1 MNVINRGVSALCH
14 LLQRTAW
21 ACCMVGLPI
30 ACLGSDDLE
39 GSNATLVPIV
49 VTGSRTYATTGFPFS
64 AVVSRS
70 GAVLVSVTADGST
83 GSATGVQVFE
93 PGSAG
98 GLVPSCLNALPS
110 SAGARAD
117 AEVLSL
123 FPGARDAAM
132 GIGYP
137 GAIFYHVRELL
148 ACDASGYI
156 VAQGSTRLNDA
167 GTFAV
172 AVTPDGK
179 FAFVA
184 NEFGIAPGAI
194 TVGNIGVVAIERD
207 VNGDFTV
214 GTALIG
220 QIPTGGNAIA
230 GVAISPDGTRLY
242 VTSEIA
248 ASNTVAS
255 GGGNPVLSRT
265 GCVQQAG
272 GIPRINGLLT
282 VIDVA
287 AAEANPNSAAILAT
301 VAAGCSPVR
310 MAETRDQ
317 RTLWVS
323 ARGDNRVLAFSV
335 AALES
340 NPDEALLGYADS
352 AGTAPVGIR
361 LFHHDRFLAV
371 ANSNRFDTGTANAA
385 ILDVTCPASAYVV
398 QTIPTGLFPREINVG
413 PDDATLYL
421 TNYISRTF
429 QVIET
434 STPFRDDND
443 PRAIDTV
450 SPSKEHCCSRVPHCG
465 PV

>member
-1 MNVINRGVSALCH
+1 MKEIRQGLSRLCRP
-14 LLQRTAW
+14 LRRTVM

-30 ACLGSDDLE
+30 ASWGSDNLE
-39 GSNATLVPIV
+39 ASNATLVPIV
-49 VTGSRTYATTGFPFS
+49 VTRSTTYTTTGFPFS
-64 AVVSRS
+64 ALVSRS
-70 GAVLVSVTADGST
+70 GAVLVSVTADGSA

-110 SAGARAD
+110 SSGTPTG

-137 GAIFYHVRELL
+137 GAIFYHVRDLL

-156 VAQGSTRLNDA
+156 VAQGSTGLDDA
-167 GTFAV
+167 GSFAV

-184 NEFGIAPGAI
+184 NEYGIAPGAF
-194 TVGNIGVVAIERD
+194 TEGNIGVVAIERD
-207 VNGDFTV
+207 ANGEFTT
-214 GTALIG
+214 GTTLIG
-220 QIPTGGNAIA
+220 RIPTGGNAVA
-230 GVAISPDGTRLY
+230 GVTLSPDGTRLY
-242 VTSEIA
+242 VTSEVA
-248 ASNTVAS
+248 AHNTVAS
-255 GGGNPVLSRT
+255 GAGNPVLSRT
-265 GCVQQAG
+265 GCVQQVG
-272 GIPRINGLLT
+272 GIPSINGLLT

-287 AAEANPNSAAILAT
+287 AAEANPGSAAVLAT

-310 MAETRDQ
+310 MAERRD
-317 RTLWVS
+317 RTTLWVS

-352 AGTAPVGIR
+352 GGTAPVGIR
-361 LFHHDRFLAV
+361 LFHHERFLAV
-371 ANSNRFDTGTANAA
+371 ANSNRFDTGTANAS
-385 ILDVTCPASAYVV
+385 ILDVTCPASAKMV

-421 TNYISRTF
+421 TNYISKTF

-434 STPFRDDND
+434 STAFRDDND
-443 PRAIDTV
+443 R
-450 SPSKEHCCSRVPHCG
+450 
-465 PV
+465 

>member
-1 MNVINRGVSALCH
+1 MNMISRGVSALCH
-14 LLQRTAW
+14 LLQPIAL

-30 ACLGSDDLE
+30 ACLGADELE
-39 GSNATLVPIV
+39 DSNATLVPIV
-49 VTGSRTYATTGFPFS
+49 VTGSTTYATAGFPFS
-64 AVVSRS
+64 ALVSRS
-70 GAVLVSVTADGST
+70 GAVLVSVTADGKA

-93 PGSAG
+93 PGPAG
-98 GLVPSCLNALPS
+98 GWVPSCLNALPS
-110 SAGARAD
+110 SLGRPVD

-137 GAIFYHVRELL
+137 GAIFYHVRNLL

-167 GTFAV
+167 GSFAV
-172 AVTPDGK
+172 AVTPDRK

-184 NEFGIAPGAI
+184 NEYGIAPGAM
-194 TVGNIGVVAIERD
+194 TLGNIGVVAIERD
-207 VNGDFTV
+207 SNGDFTI
-214 GTALIG
+214 GTELIG
-220 QIPTGGNAIA
+220 RIPTGGNAVA

-242 VTSEIA
+242 VTSEVA
-248 ASNTVAS
+248 ARNTVAS
-255 GGGNPVLSRT
+255 GGGNPVLART
-265 GCVQQAG
+265 GCVQQVG
-272 GIPRINGLLT
+272 GIPSINGLLT

-287 AAEANPNSAAILAT
+287 AAEANPNSGAILAT

-310 MAETRDQ
+310 MAETRD
-317 RTLWVS
+317 RTTLWVA

-352 AGTAPVGIR
+352 GGTAPVGIR

-371 ANSNRFDTGTANAA
+371 ANSNRFDTGTANAT
-385 ILDVTCPASAYVV
+385 ILDVTCPASASVV

-421 TNYISRTF
+421 TNYISKTF

-434 STPFRDDND
+434 STPFWDDND
-443 PRAIDTV
+443 PRAIDSWRKDRRARCRQPDL
-450 SPSKEHCCSRVPHCG
+450 SPP
-465 PV
+465 